1 MVSVFIYSL
10 LRIAF
15 ISRFRNDGE
24 AELVDERLEQRV
36 LLLEKTRELLL
47 VHVAHAEEKC
57 AHLLDKLRVPRAF
70 LESAVVRH
78 DCRGGGPLRRAHP
91 PRAGPTP
98 PPAPGLSTPPT
109 GCPSSVLRYCATT
122 RAVRSVLPPAG

>member
-47 VHVAHAEEKC
+47 VHVAHAEQKC
-57 AHLLDKLRVPRAF
+57 AHLLDKLRVPRDF
-70 LESAVVRH
+70 LESAVERH
-78 DCRGGGPLRRAHP
+78 DCRGGGPLRREHAAAAGLLDKPH
-91 PRAGPTP
+91 PRA
-98 PPAPGLSTPPT
+98 
-109 GCPSSVLRYCATT
+109 
-122 RAVRSVLPPAG
+122 